1 MWNRDLQPDFLEK
14 LISAACYLPMG
25 FFIGVGYILF
35 NGKGANNRFFRFN
48 FFQSVIL
55 QISITVI
62 NMLSQSVV
70 GIFMALMKPILAV
83 MGVDALMITEA
94 VMMTVNYFVQA
105 ITLLLVYGLIW
116 AILGKYAEIPF
127 ISNVARQNLR

>member
-1 MWNRDLQPDFLEK
+1 M
-14 LISAACYLPMG
+14 
-25 FFIGVGYILF
+25 
-35 NGKGANNRFFRFN
+35 
-48 FFQSVIL
+48 IL

-70 GIFMALMKPILAV
+70 GIFMALMKPILAI
-83 MGVDALMITEA
+83 MSVDVNMIDQA